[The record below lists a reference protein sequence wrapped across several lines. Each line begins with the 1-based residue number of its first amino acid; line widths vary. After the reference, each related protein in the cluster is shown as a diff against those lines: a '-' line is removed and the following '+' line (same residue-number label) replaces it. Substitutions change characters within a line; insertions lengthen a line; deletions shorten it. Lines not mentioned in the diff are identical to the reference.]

1 MRKMMMVVFLMCLI
15 ITGCTDD
22 EIIVTSARIIDSF
35 ERHGIQ
41 LSKQTNTNSE
51 SVFSRTY
58 NHVSPER
65 YLLDDKQSISIYIF
79 TSSKE
84 AKKGLK
90 DFEDKTATADVVPH
104 RKYQAANILL
114 FHVAD
119 DAFEDERVKFV
130 MESLLVTK

>member
-1 MRKMMMVVFLMCLI
+1 MRKMMMVVFLMCFI

-22 EIIVTSARIIDSF
+22 EIIVTSAQIKDSF
-35 ERHGIQ
+35 ESHGIQ
-41 LSKQTNTNSE
+41 LSKQTKTNPE

-65 YLLDDKQSISIYIF
+65 YLFDDKQSISIYIF

-90 DFEDKTATADVVPH
+90 DFEDNTATADVVSH
-104 RKYQAANILL
+104 SKYQVANILL

-130 MESLLVTK
+130 MEGLLVTK